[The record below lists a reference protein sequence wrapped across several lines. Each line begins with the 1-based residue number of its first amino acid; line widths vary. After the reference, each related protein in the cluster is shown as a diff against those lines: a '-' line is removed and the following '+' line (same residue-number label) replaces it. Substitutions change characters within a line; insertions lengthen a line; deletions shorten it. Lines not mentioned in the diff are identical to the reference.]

1 MKTALSV
8 TLGAWR
14 AAPAGIEQIA
24 MVHRSSPG
32 RGIGHGLTGR
42 RFAALLGALALLG
55 GCGSR
60 AGDGPIR
67 ASIVG
72 DPVTRPDRVGPA
84 TGQADRMLATMTG
97 AGLVTFDENGQIRP
111 ALAQRWIV
119 TDDGL
124 SAIFRLDRD
133 ARLAGRP
140 VSADAVARRLRAAL
154 ARQRTT
160 ALGAALAAIDEV
172 AVMTPDVIE
181 MRLKLP
187 RPPLLD
193 LLARPELAV
202 AGAVPGPDSGGG
214 FRGGARRGGWL
225 TLTPLAAADTPPPP
239 ALWLRGEPAARAL
252 ARFSLGHADLV
263 LGGSV
268 VDWPLVRAAAIPARL
283 VRTDPAEGLL
293 GLVPARGGGLAGD
306 PGNRAALAMA
316 IDRDALGRLLDAP
329 RWRPDLAV
337 LPQPYGTAAAPHV
350 PEWATLGLADRRAT
364 AAGRIAMWLA
374 RGRGR
379 TAEVRLFLPPGP
391 GSRLMFAA
399 LAADWRRIGVTALPA
414 SRAEADLLLIDEVA
428 PAPSAIWYLAR
439 LACPAPAICP
449 AEAGEAL
456 AAARAATDPAERGR
470 LLTVADRGIGAA
482 ALYIPIARPLRWS
495 VVAQRFNLFRDNPR
509 AVHPL
514 DRLIQ
519 PRR

>member
-1 MKTALSV
+1 MAQCRSLAR
-8 TLGAWR
+8 GDGR
-14 AAPAGIEQIA
+14 APAGRPA
-24 MVHRSSPG
+24 
-32 RGIGHGLTGR
+32 
-42 RFAALLGALALLG
+42 AALLAVLALLS

-67 ASIVG
+67 ASIIG
-72 DPVTRPDRVGPA
+72 DPVARPDRIGPA
-84 TGQADRMLATMTG
+84 TGRADRMLATMTG

-140 VSADAVARRLRAAL
+140 VSADLVARRLRAAL
-154 ARQRTT
+154 TRQRTT
-160 ALGAALAAIDEV
+160 ALGAALAAVDEV

-181 MRLKLP
+181 LRLKVA

-193 LLARPELAV
+193 LLAQPELAI
-202 AGAVPGPDSGGG
+202 AGALPGADSGGG
-214 FRGGARRGGWL
+214 FGGAARRGGWL
-225 TLTPLAAADTPPPP
+225 TLAPLAAPDAPPPP
-239 ALWLRGEPAARAL
+239 ALWVRGEPAARAL
-252 ARFSLGHADLV
+252 ARHMLGHADLV
-263 LGGSV
+263 LGGSIA
-268 VDWPLVRAAAIPARL
+268 DWPLVATTAIPARL

-293 GLVPARGGGLAGD
+293 GLVPARGDGLAAD
-306 PGNRAALAMA
+306 PANRAALAMA
-316 IDRDALGRLLDAP
+316 IDRDTLGRLLGAP
-329 RWRPDLAV
+329 RWRPDIAV
-337 LPQPYGTAAAPHV
+337 LPQPYGAGAAPYL
-350 PEWATLGLADRRAT
+350 PEWANSGLAERRAT

-379 TAEVRLFLPPGP
+379 IPEVRLFLPPGP
-391 GSRLMFAA
+391 GSRLVFAA
-399 LAADWRRIGVTALPA
+399 LAADWRRIGVTARPA
-414 SRAEADLLLIDEVA
+414 SRAEADLMLIDEVA

-439 LACPAPAICP
+439 LACPAPSPTTCP
-449 AEAGEAL
+449 ADVAQAL
-456 AAARAATDPAERGR
+456 AAARAATDPAARSR
-470 LLTVADRGIGAA
+470 LLAEADRGIGAA
-482 ALYIPIARPLRWS
+482 TLYIPIARPLRWS